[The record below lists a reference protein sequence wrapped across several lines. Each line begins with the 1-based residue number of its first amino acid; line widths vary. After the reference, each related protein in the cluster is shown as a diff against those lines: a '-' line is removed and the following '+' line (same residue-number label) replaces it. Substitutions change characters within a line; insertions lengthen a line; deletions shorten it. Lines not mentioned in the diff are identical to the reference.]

1 MKTPIYYTEKSY
13 TRTIDKNAKF
23 ILIGNNID
31 GFVNFKFC
39 EFENFEDVKT
49 KLPKILYELQ
59 GEGEWDLKLY
69 QVNDSYKIARKYGYY
84 KIPKKGK
91 LIYSHSYMD
100 CAVKDV
106 QIKVKSILF
115 IGCQLDVEENSLSEE
130 VFYEKDLMI
139 EVTKLN
145 IN

>member
-1 MKTPIYYTEKSY
+1 MKRPIYYTERTY
-13 TRTIDKNAKF
+13 TRKINPTANF

-31 GFVNFKFC
+31 GFVDFQFREFK
-39 EFENFEDVKT
+39 NFELVKDE
-49 KLPKILYELQ
+49 LPDILYNIK
-59 GEGEWDLKLY
+59 GYGEWDLKLY
-69 QVNDSYKIARKYGYY
+69 QVNSAHSLAKKYGYY

-100 CAVKDV
+100 CPVKDV
-106 QIKVKSILF
+106 QIKAKSIIF
-115 IGCQLDVEENSLSEE
+115 IGCQLDVEENWLSEE